1 MDLPYNMESEEFRKH
16 AHQAVDWVADYLQG
30 IENLP
35 VKSKV
40 KPGDIIRQIPSGPPE
55 KPEPF
60 EDWMT
65 DLEKVIMP
73 GITHW
78 QHPHFHAY
86 FPGNS
91 SYPSVIAEIITAGL
105 GAQCMVW
112 ETSPAAAELEEQMM
126 NWLKHLLALPVSWD
140 GVIQDTASTATLAAL
155 LTAREVCSGEKTN
168 SEGFT
173 HNNYR
178 IYCSTETHSSI
189 DKAVRIA
196 GFGSDN
202 LVKIAVDDDMAMLPE
217 KLEKAIEK
225 DLAEG
230 KVPCAV
236 VGASGTT
243 GTLAFDPLKELGE
256 ICSRHGI
263 WFHVDAA
270 YAGTAM
276 IVPEKRALFQGV
288 ELADSFVFNPHKWMF
303 TNFDC
308 TAYFVKDKEQLIKTF
323 EILPEYL
330 KNSTRGTVND
340 YRDWGI
346 PLGRRFRALKL
357 WFVMRSYGQK
367 GLIETIG
374 KHCGFGDWVAKQI
387 NNHAHFELLCPSQLN
402 VVVFRWANAPEEDL
416 NELNTQL
423 LSAINDSGKAYLSHT
438 KVEGKFAIRLVLGQT
453 RLEENHVHAIWDLI
467 QTFANDLKA

>member
-1 MDLPYNMESEEFRKH
+1 MRSEEFRKQAH
-16 AHQAVDWVADYLQG
+16 AAVDWIADYLEG
-30 IENLP
+30 LENRP

-40 KPGDIIRQIPSGPPE
+40 QPGAIKKEIPNSPPE
-55 KPEPF
+55 ESESF
-60 EDWMT
+60 ELWMS
-65 DLEKVIMP
+65 DLEEKILP
-73 GITHW
+73 GMTHW

-91 SYPSVIAEIITAGL
+91 SYASVIAEIITAGM

-126 NWLKHLLALPVSWD
+126 RWLKSLLDLPEEWE

-155 LTAREVCSGEKTN
+155 LTAREKCSDFNVNEA
-168 SEGFT
+168 GFN
-173 HNNYR
+173 HNRYR

-196 GFGSDN
+196 GFGIKN
-202 LVKIAVDDDMAMLPE
+202 LVKIPVDANMSMRPE
-217 KLEKAIEK
+217 LLEEAITA
-225 DLAEG
+225 DLEQG
-230 KVPCAV
+230 LIPCAV

-243 GTLAFDPLKELGE
+243 GTLAFDPLRSIAE
-256 ICSRHGI
+256 ICRKYDV

-276 IVPEKRALFQGV
+276 IVPEKRHLFDGA

-308 TAYFVKDKEQLIKTF
+308 TAYFVKDKELLIRTF

-330 KNSTRGTVND
+330 KNSTRGKVND

-357 WFVMRSYGQK
+357 WFVMRDFGK
-367 GLIETIG
+367 NGLINTLRT
-374 KHCGFGDWVAKQI
+374 HCEFGDWVAEEI
-387 NNHAHFELLCPSQLN
+387 NSHQDFELLTPARLN
-402 VVVFRWANAPEEDL
+402 MVVFRWIGAAEKDL
-416 NELNTQL
+416 NPLNEQL
-423 LSAINDSGKAYLSHT
+423 LQRINDTGKAYLSHT
-438 KVEGKFAIRLVLGQT
+438 KVGDRYAIRLVMGQT
-453 RLEENHVHAIWDLI
+453 RLEERHVKEIWDLI
-467 QTFANDLKA
+467 KTCASQLH

>member
-1 MDLPYNMESEEFRKH
+1 MRSEEFRKY

-30 IENLP
+30 IEDLP
-35 VKSKV
+35 VRSKV
-40 KPGDIIRQIPSGPPE
+40 KPGEIIAQIPSFPPE
-55 KPEPF
+55 RSEPF

-65 DLEKVIMP
+65 DLDQKILP

-91 SYPSVIAEIITAGL
+91 SYPSVLAEIITAGL

-126 NWLKHLLALPVSWD
+126 HWLKLLLALPSEWY

-155 LTAREVCSGEKTN
+155 LTAREKCSGNRTN
-168 SEGFT
+168 IRGFE
-173 HNNYR
+173 HNKYR

-202 LVKIAVDDDMAMLPE
+202 LIKVEVDEALAMKPE
-217 KLEKAIEK
+217 KLEEAIQK
-225 DLAEG
+225 DLAAG

-243 GTLAFDPLKELGE
+243 GTLAFDPLKELGQ
-256 ICSRHGI
+256 ICVKHGI

-276 IVPEKRALFQGV
+276 IVPEKRKLFDGV
-288 ELADSFVFNPHKWMF
+288 ALADSFVFNPHKWMF

-308 TAYFVKDKEQLIKTF
+308 TAYFVRDKEQLIRTF

-330 KNSTRGTVND
+330 KNSTRGVVND

-357 WFVMRSYGQK
+357 WFVMRAYGRQ
-367 GLIETIG
+367 GLIDTIS
-374 KHCGFGDWVAKQI
+374 KHCRFGDWVAKQI
-387 NNHAHFELLCPSQLN
+387 EDHTLFELLCPPQLN
-402 VVVFRWANAPEEDL
+402 MVVFRWTGGPEDQL
-416 NELNTQL
+416 NELNTKL
-423 LSAINDSGKAYLSHT
+423 LATINDSGKAYLTHT
-438 KVEGKFAIRLVLGQT
+438 KVGGKYAIRLVLGQT
-453 RLEENHVHAIWDLI
+453 RLEEHHVHAIWDLI
-467 QTFANDLKA
+467 RGAARELAH

>member
-1 MDLPYNMESEEFRKH
+1 MQSEEFRKY
-16 AHQAVDWVADYLQG
+16 AHQAVDWVADYIQG
-30 IENLP
+30 IEDLP
-35 VKSKV
+35 VKSSV
-40 KPGDIIRQIPSGPPE
+40 KPGQIIDQIPALPPE
-55 KPEPF
+55 QSEPF
-60 EDWMT
+60 EDWMK
-65 DLEKVIMP
+65 DLDQKILP
-73 GITHW
+73 GMTHW

-126 NWLKHLLALPVSWD
+126 NWLKHLLALPADWS

-155 LTAREVCSGEKTN
+155 LTAREKCSNHKIN
-168 SEGFT
+168 SEGFD
-173 HNNYR
+173 HADYR
-178 IYCSTETHSSI
+178 IYCSSETHSSI

-202 LVKIAVDDDMAMLPE
+202 LIKVEVDEAMAMVPD
-217 KLEKAIEK
+217 KLEEAIK
-225 DLAEG
+225 QDLSNG

-256 ICSRHGI
+256 ICEKYGL

-276 IVPEKRALFQGV
+276 IVPEKRVLFQGV

-308 TAYFVKDKEQLIKTF
+308 TAYFVKDKEQLIRTF

-330 KNSTRGTVND
+330 KNSTRGIVND

-357 WFVMRSYGQK
+357 WFVMRAFGQE
-367 GLIETIG
+367 GLVSAIG
-374 KHCGFGDWVAKQI
+374 KHCDFGDWVAEQI
-387 NNHAHFELLCPSQLN
+387 RKHEQFELLCPPQLN
-402 VVVFRWANAPEEDL
+402 MVVFRWKGAAEAQL
-416 NELNTQL
+416 NEMNTQL
-423 LSAINDSGKAYLSHT
+423 LDAINHSGKAYLSHT
-438 KVEGKFAIRLVLGQT
+438 KVRGKYAIRLVLGQT
-453 RLEENHVHAIWDLI
+453 RLEEHHVHAIWDMI
-467 QTFANDLKA
+467 QSFAAELKPKVH

>member
-1 MDLPYNMESEEFRKH
+1 MQSEEFRKY
-16 AHQAVDWVADYLQG
+16 AHQAVDWVADYLKG
-30 IENLP
+30 IEDLP

-40 KPGDIIRQIPSGPPE
+40 KPGEVIDQIPALPPA
-55 KPEPF
+55 KSEPF
-60 EDWMT
+60 EDWLA
-65 DLEKVIMP
+65 DLDQKIMP
-73 GITHW
+73 GMTHW

-126 NWLKHLLALPVSWD
+126 NWLKHLLALPAKWN

-155 LTAREVCSGEKTN
+155 LTAREKCSGNKTN
-168 SEGFT
+168 SKGFD

-202 LVKIAVDDDMAMLPE
+202 LVKVEVDDAMAMKPAS
-217 KLEKAIEK
+217 LEAAIK
-225 DLAEG
+225 QDLAEG

-256 ICSRHGI
+256 ICAKYSV

-276 IVPEKRALFQGV
+276 IVPEKRTLFQGV

-308 TAYFVKDKEQLIKTF
+308 TAYFVKDKEQLIRTF

-330 KNSTRGTVND
+330 KNSTRGIVND

-357 WFVMRSYGQK
+357 WFVMRAYGQE
-367 GLIETIG
+367 GLVSTIG

-387 NNHAHFELLCPSQLN
+387 SDHDQFELLCPAQLN
-402 VVVFRWANAPEEDL
+402 MVVFRWTGAAEEQL
-416 NELNTQL
+416 NELNTEL
-423 LSAINDSGKAYLSHT
+423 LNAINGSGKAYLSHT
-438 KVEGKFAIRLVLGQT
+438 KVRGKYAIRLVLGQT
-453 RLEENHVHAIWDLI
+453 RLEEHHVHAIWDLI
-467 QTFANDLKA
+467 NSFASELKS

>member
-1 MDLPYNMESEEFRKH
+1 MQSEEFRKY
-16 AHQAVDWVADYLQG
+16 AHQAVDWVADYLEG
-30 IENLP
+30 IEERS
-35 VKSKV
+35 VKSTV
-40 KPGDIIRQIPSGPPE
+40 KPGEIIDQIPALPPE
-55 KPEPF
+55 SSEPF
-60 EDWMT
+60 ENWMA
-65 DLEKVIMP
+65 DLDRKILP
-73 GITHW
+73 GMTHW

-126 NWLKHLLALPVSWD
+126 KWLKHLLALPVEWD

-155 LTAREVCSGEKTN
+155 LTAREKCSGYKTN
-168 SEGFT
+168 SEGFD

-202 LVKIAVDDDMAMLPE
+202 LIKIEVDDSMAMIPY
-217 KLEKAIEK
+217 KLEEAIKK
-225 DLAEG
+225 DISDG

-243 GTLAFDPLKELGE
+243 GTLAFDPLKELGA
-256 ICSRHGI
+256 ICAKYEL

-276 IVPEKRALFQGV
+276 IVPDKRALFRGF

-308 TAYFVKDKEQLIKTF
+308 TAYFVKDKEQLIRTF

-330 KNSTRGTVND
+330 KNSTRGIVND

-357 WFVMRSYGQK
+357 WFVMRAYGQQ
-367 GLIETIG
+367 GLVSTIS
-374 KHCGFGDWVAKQI
+374 KHCGFGDWMAEQI
-387 NNHAHFELLCPSQLN
+387 NGHEQFELLCPAELN
-402 VVVFRWANAPEEDL
+402 MVVFRWTGAPEEQL
-416 NELNTQL
+416 NELNIKL
-423 LSAINDSGKAYLSHT
+423 LDKINQSGKAYLSHT
-438 KVEGKFAIRLVLGQT
+438 KVRGKYAIRLVLGQT
-453 RLEENHVHAIWDLI
+453 RLEEHHVHAIWDLI
-467 QTFANDLKA
+467 QTYATTLDH